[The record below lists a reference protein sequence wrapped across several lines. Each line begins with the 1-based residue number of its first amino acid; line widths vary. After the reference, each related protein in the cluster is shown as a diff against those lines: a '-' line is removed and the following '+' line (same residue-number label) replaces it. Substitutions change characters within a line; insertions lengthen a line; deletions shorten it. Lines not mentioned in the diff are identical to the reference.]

1 MTADGWILAANFF
14 RYQLLMDRMLNVTFR
29 QRAGTSRPFVSGVW
43 GPWFLV
49 WSDYG
54 TCTA

>member
-29 QRAGTSRPFVSGVW
+29 QRAGTSRPFVQR
-43 GPWFLV
+43 
-49 WSDYG
+49 
-54 TCTA
+54 